1 MFSDDLLIFQL
12 TIQQISSKTGLH
24 IQDIALALF
33 LLEFIKDN
41 SEKKFLLAVD
51 WNKVVQ
57 HVEKVKKSYLAKT
70 R

>member
-1 MFSDDLLIFQL
+1 M
-12 TIQQISSKTGLH
+12 SSKTGLH

-41 SEKKFLLAVD
+41 SDKKFLLAVD
-51 WNKVVQ
+51 WNKVVD
-57 HVEKVKKSYLAKT
+57 HVEKVKKSYHAKT